1 MLGQAHERNQMEGCW
16 RSRRSRLPQCTTCQ
30 PDHLHAILQVVW
42 ITVIVGLLAITL
54 STSNQD
60 SLQNG
65 LVECVGGVF
74 LKNAPVWITRV
85 LVVILTVPCLVVS
98 LQVGL
103 GTLRFCST
111 LACTWP
117 LLW

>member
-1 MLGQAHERNQMEGCW
+1 MLG
-16 RSRRSRLPQCTTCQ
+16 RRILHSSKLPQALKHATDIGVTDTCY
-30 PDHLHAILQVVW
+30 LQVVW
-42 ITVIVGLLAITL
+42 ITVIVGLLAMTL

-98 LQVGL
+98 LQVRKKATCKAYL
-103 GTLRFCST
+103 GRTSVGHILS
-111 LACTWP
+111 
-117 LLW
+117 